1 VVCEVKSLSDTN
13 EVHQFRLGLG
23 QVLEYAYLT
32 SAIPVLMFSRM
43 PNNLGLI
50 EVAQN
55 SGVKVLWP
63 EVLSKYTP
71 NDLRNI
77 RAK

>member
-1 VVCEVKSLSDTN
+1 MKSLSDTN

-23 QVLEYAYLT
+23 QVLEYAHLT
-32 SAIPVLMFSRM
+32 SATPVLMFSRK
-43 PNNLGLI
+43 PSNLDLI
-50 EVAQN
+50 QAAQN
-55 SGVKVLWP
+55 VGVKVLWP
-63 EVLSKYTP
+63 EVLGKYSP